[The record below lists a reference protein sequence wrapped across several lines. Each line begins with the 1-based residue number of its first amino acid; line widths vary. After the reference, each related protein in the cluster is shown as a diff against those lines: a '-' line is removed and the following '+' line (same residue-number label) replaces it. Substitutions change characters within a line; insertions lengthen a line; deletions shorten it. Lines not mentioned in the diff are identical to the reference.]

1 MKNKTIMHIANYSAP
16 YKGNFIASLEM
27 LENFLDKNNN
37 RMVYVFPKSCEDTTW
52 AGEFCKNRGGVYFV
66 KEPHLKYKILL
77 DKELIQ
83 ELDKVIKR
91 EQPDIIHTH
100 FDGYDE
106 YAVKANIKA
115 KVIWH
120 HHNYRTLM
128 DNFFKRMYQKIM
140 LYKQYAIV
148 GKNVYIIAIS
158 DYSVNDIKAYGF
170 NIDKIAVIPNGI
182 QKERIV
188 YKDRCINNTTKIF
201 LNYGGRAY
209 TKGLDILIKAVRLLK
224 NKNLSFKILITD
236 GVDTKDVIK
245 KYFGED
251 VPKEIEIVNQT
262 DNINELLGRCDYFIS
277 ASRFE
282 TFSYAIAEAMLS
294 GTPVISSNIKGTRW
308 SYGQPSVISF
318 ETENAIDLANK
329 MEKIIN
335 GKIKVTEESL
345 NISRKYILDHY
356 TTDVWSRQVIKFYE
370 KLLN

>member
-1 MKNKTIMHIANYSAP
+1 M
-16 YKGNFIASLEM
+16 
-27 LENFLDKNNN
+27 
-37 RMVYVFPKSCEDTTW
+37 
-52 AGEFCKNRGGVYFV
+52 
-66 KEPHLKYKILL
+66 
-77 DKELIQ
+77 
-83 ELDKVIKR
+83 
-91 EQPDIIHTH
+91 
-100 FDGYDE
+100 
-106 YAVKANIKA
+106 
-115 KVIWH
+115 
-120 HHNYRTLM
+120 
-128 DNFFKRMYQKIM
+128 
-140 LYKQYAIV
+140 
-148 GKNVYIIAIS
+148 
-158 DYSVNDIKAYGF
+158 
-170 NIDKIAVIPNGI
+170 
-182 QKERIV
+182 
-188 YKDRCINNTTKIF
+188 
-201 LNYGGRAY
+201 
-209 TKGLDILIKAVRLLK
+209 
-224 NKNLSFKILITD
+224 
-236 GVDTKDVIK
+236 DTKDVIK

-294 GTPVISSNIKGTRW
+294 GTPVIPSNIKGTRW

>member
-1 MKNKTIMHIANYSAP
+1 M
-16 YKGNFIASLEM
+16 
-27 LENFLDKNNN
+27 
-37 RMVYVFPKSCEDTTW
+37 
-52 AGEFCKNRGGVYFV
+52 
-66 KEPHLKYKILL
+66 KYKILL

-120 HHNYRTLM
+120 HHNYRVLM

-140 LYKQYAIV
+140 LCKQYAIV

-158 DYSVNDIKAYGF
+158 DYSVNDIKEYGF
-170 NIDKIAVIPNGI
+170 NINKIAVIPNGI

-209 TKGLDILIKAVRLLK
+209 QKGLDILIKAVRLLK

-318 ETENAIDLANK
+318 ETENVIDLANK

>member
-1 MKNKTIMHIANYSAP
+1 MFFPNLVKIQR
-16 YKGNFIASLEM
+16 G
-27 LENFLDKNNN
+27 LENFVKIG
-37 RMVYVFPKSCEDTTW
+37 
-52 AGEFCKNRGGVYFV
+52 GEVYFV

-115 KVIWH
+115 EVIWH

-209 TKGLDILIKAVRLLK
+209 QKGLDILIKAVRLLK